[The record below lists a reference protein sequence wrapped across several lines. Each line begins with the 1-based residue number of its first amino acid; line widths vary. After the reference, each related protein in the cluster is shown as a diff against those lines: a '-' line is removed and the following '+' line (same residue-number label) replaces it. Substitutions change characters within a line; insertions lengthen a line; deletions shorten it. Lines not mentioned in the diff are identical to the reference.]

1 MNQLDRYITRTYT
14 GINRL
19 MPPGQRQAAIDRLS
33 QRLDQI
39 RSSTTPADMAES
51 SRIISQIAALKNAG
65 N

>member
-1 MNQLDRYITRTYT
+1 MKPLEQYISRTYT

-19 MPPGQRQAAIDRLS
+19 LPHSQRQAAIDRLS
-33 QRLDQI
+33 HRLEQI
-39 RSSTTPADMAES
+39 RSSTTPADVAES